1 MMQRLFDRIA
11 KNVCVSFAV
20 AFVSVFGAAAAAPGI
35 LLVWA
40 TVPYENP
47 SLFHK
52 EVVVSLIL
60 VTIAALI
67 HWNIYGLGRLWGWRC
82 EWKPLRVL
90 NDHLRGGG
98 IPADIPTPTLSE
110 ILSLLE
116 RLPGMTSRM
125 AAILSAPVVAV
136 MVAVNYVHLGSPLY
150 ALYVLRGALVAM
162 ITYIMFTYLITEII
176 TYHLRREARFVLAE
190 RDALQEKSYS
200 SSLLIK
206 FVFIIILMM
215 ASILITHGLGRSSIT
230 HSALASFAIFAVM
243 NVTVGV
249 FMCVLIF
256 MSILITLRE
265 IESAALHM
273 NDQKGAR
280 FMTGSIDREFLNMS
294 TGLYQA
300 ARKIARFQNDLKELN
315 LTLEKKVEERTE
327 QIKILS
333 MTDSL
338 TGCFNR
344 AYFME
349 RLPQE
354 IKRAIRYG
362 NAFSIVI
369 CDLDHFKKVND
380 AYGHPGG
387 DQALKEFVLCVKGA
401 FRQDMDWV
409 ARYGGEEF
417 VIVLPETNIEGACAL
432 AERIRMA
439 IANRV
444 IPYGGR
450 EIRITSSFGITGF
463 DAGASAE
470 KISEEDIIRK
480 ADQCLYRAK
489 EGGRN
494 RVVAEGIIR

>member
-1 MMQRLFDRIA
+1 
-11 KNVCVSFAV
+11 
-20 AFVSVFGAAAAAPGI
+20 
-35 LLVWA
+35 
-40 TVPYENP
+40 
-47 SLFHK
+47 
-52 EVVVSLIL
+52 
-60 VTIAALI
+60 
-67 HWNIYGLGRLWGWRC
+67 
-82 EWKPLRVL
+82 
-90 NDHLRGGG
+90 
-98 IPADIPTPTLSE
+98 
-110 ILSLLE
+110 
-116 RLPGMTSRM
+116 
-125 AAILSAPVVAV
+125 
-136 MVAVNYVHLGSPLY
+136 
-150 ALYVLRGALVAM
+150 
-162 ITYIMFTYLITEII
+162 
-176 TYHLRREARFVLAE
+176 
-190 RDALQEKSYS
+190 
-200 SSLLIK
+200 
-206 FVFIIILMM
+206 
-215 ASILITHGLGRSSIT
+215 
-230 HSALASFAIFAVM
+230 
-243 NVTVGV
+243 
-249 FMCVLIF
+249 
-256 MSILITLRE
+256 
-265 IESAALHM
+265 
-273 NDQKGAR
+273 
-280 FMTGSIDREFLNMS
+280 
-294 TGLYQA
+294 
-300 ARKIARFQNDLKELN
+300 
-315 LTLEKKVEERTE
+315 
-327 QIKILS
+327 

-380 AYGHPGG
+380 AYGHQGG